1 MHTHARRLA
10 AAGLPL
16 ALVLTLAGGDGGRA
30 ANVPQPISGE
40 MVLLR
45 IEPDELTKYL
55 HKVIQEEL
63 KAPAP
68 DERAVQK
75 VRATALLI
83 AAQAQ
88 NGRGARDAWQR
99 AALRDNALKL
109 QKALADEKI
118 DAARKHAVTLF
129 DMGGVPPDTRRID
142 LKELMELD
150 EVEALMAPRR
160 RGGLGF
166 GPKGPAPN
174 NRDGIEIKI
183 ILLTRKAPTAAEL
196 DAEAEHLARA
206 ASVTAAMANLLD
218 VYTPAKKMGIK
229 DPKDWK
235 AWLDDMRTAAAEL
248 EGAAKAKDPNRV
260 KAAAGKVMTSCN
272 NCHSVFRD

>member
-1 MHTHARRLA
+1 MKTHARRLTA
-10 AAGLPL
+10 AVVS
-16 ALVLTLAGGDGGRA
+16 ALVLALAGGDGGRA
-30 ANVPQPISGE
+30 ANVPQAISGE

-55 HKVIQEEL
+55 HKIIQEEL
-63 KAPAP
+63 TAPAP

-75 VRATALLI
+75 LRATALLI

-88 NGRGARDAWQR
+88 SGRGGRDVWQR

-109 QKALADEKI
+109 QKALADGKT

-142 LKELMELD
+142 LKGLMELD
-150 EVEALMAPRR
+150 EVESLMAPRR

-174 NRDGIEIKI
+174 NRDGVEIKLI
-183 ILLTRKAPTAAEL
+183 FLARKAPTAAEL

-206 ASVTAAMANLLD
+206 AQVTAAMANLLD
-218 VYTPAKKMGIK
+218 AYTPDKKMGMK

-235 AWLDDMRTAAAEL
+235 AWLDEMRTAAAEL
-248 EGAAKAKDPNRV
+248 EGAARAKDPNRV
-260 KAAAGKVMTSCN
+260 KAAATKVTASCN
-272 NCHSVFRD
+272 NCHEVFRD